1 MLDMSQRCLRC
12 MTLDFLL
19 PVSYY
24 CLVLPLHPIVRRVQL
39 LQSDLIVLSLIEPVL
54 NLLG

>member
-12 MTLDFLL
+12 MTLNFLL

-24 CLVLPLHPIVRRVQL
+24 CFVLPLDPIVRRMQL